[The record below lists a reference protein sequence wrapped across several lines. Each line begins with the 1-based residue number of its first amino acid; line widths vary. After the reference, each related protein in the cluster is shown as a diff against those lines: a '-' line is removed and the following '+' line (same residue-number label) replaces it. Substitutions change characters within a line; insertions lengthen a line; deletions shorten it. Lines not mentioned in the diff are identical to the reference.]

1 LHNTLTIHYQQSRR
15 PTDASHRFTFF
26 IQWRSTA
33 GGKDNIWRQI
43 QTTVQS
49 VIFISE
55 TVRNRTHGRIHFLL
69 RLTDTMTSQNID
81 LSFWETQYK
90 WPRALIHKSVIA
102 GGGGMQSPWASESK
116 QQQQQ
121 NEYLNLK
128 N

>member
-1 LHNTLTIHYQQSRR
+1 
-15 PTDASHRFTFF
+15 
-26 IQWRSTA
+26 
-33 GGKDNIWRQI
+33 
-43 QTTVQS
+43 
-49 VIFISE
+49 
-55 TVRNRTHGRIHFLL
+55 
-69 RLTDTMTSQNID
+69 MTSQNID

-128 N
+128 NWFYALNFFFLNCGSNRKEIQ